1 MIEYKF
7 NENVMKIVIIGG
19 GNAGAWTAL
28 HYAYYTQNHN
38 NIEIEL
44 IYDPEIDSF
53 PVGQALFPP
62 QSALLYKACDI
73 NWYHNEVRATPKL
86 GILYENFSKKNPN
99 IFHEFPFEQIAMQA
113 DPKYL
118 QRYILNSGLFT
129 VKERNVSDL
138 DTVDADVIFD
148 CRGNFKKDGI
158 EYESLYN
165 PVNSVLL
172 AVGPSPTNPQLWSR
186 HVATPDGWTFVIPN
200 TTETLSY
207 GYLYNSNI
215 TSIEEAKTNFREVFP
230 EAKGSYS
237 QLFEHKDEI
246 KNLPFESYIANEPV
260 RIDSNGRKIILN
272 GNRLTFLEPMESTA
286 IQMYLNVAA
295 FSFNWIM
302 GRDDRNDS
310 LSQAGELPIDIY
322 KMKNV
327 TSNIKIMIHEVS
339 TFILWHYTK
348 GSVYDT
354 PFWRAAQAETTTIFE
369 QPNENF
375 QNIVNLVKSMDYIDL
390 KVTDVVY
397 GVWAAQAIKRWHEE
411 YINKQGQFNEMNDLD
426 S

>member
-1 MIEYKF
+1 
-7 NENVMKIVIIGG
+7 MKIVIIGG
-19 GNAGAWTAL
+19 GNGGVWTAL
-28 HYAYYTQNHN
+28 HYAYYTRNHN

-53 PVGQALFPP
+53 PVGQAFFPG
-62 QSALLYKACDI
+62 QSALLYDACDI

-86 GILYENFSKKNPN
+86 GILYENWSKGTPN
-99 IFHEFPFEQIAMQA
+99 LFHEFPFNQVAMQA

-118 QRYILNSGLFT
+118 QKYILNSGLFA
-129 VKERNVSDL
+129 VKERNVTDL

-148 CRGNFKKDGI
+148 CRGNTKKDNI
-158 EYESLYN
+158 EYESLYC

-172 AVGPSPTNPQLWSR
+172 AVGPSSTNPQLWSR
-186 HVATPDGWTFVIPN
+186 HVATLDGWTFVIPN
-200 TTETLSY
+200 TTDTTSY
-207 GYLYNSNI
+207 GYLYNSDI
-215 TSIEEAKTNFREVFP
+215 TPLETAKTNFSEMFP
-230 EAKGSYS
+230 EA
-237 QLFEHKDEI
+237 FDHKQEVV
-246 KNLPFESYIANEPV
+246 NLQFESYEAKEPV

-302 GRDDRNDS
+302 GRDDRDDG

-322 KMKNV
+322 KMKDV

-390 KVTDVVY
+390 KVAGVSY
-397 GVWAAQAIKRWHEE
+397 GNGMWGAQAIKRWYEE
-411 YINKQGQFNEMNDLD
+411 YINK
-426 S
+426 